1 MYSEKRMVNEYWLL
15 ISNVRKKSYLNQNT
29 VLWGWEIKGLLN
41 FILVVMGKGAGEF
54 YSELVEK
61 FILNLWY
68 S

>member
-15 ISNVRKKSYLNQNT
+15 ISNVRKKSYLNQNI